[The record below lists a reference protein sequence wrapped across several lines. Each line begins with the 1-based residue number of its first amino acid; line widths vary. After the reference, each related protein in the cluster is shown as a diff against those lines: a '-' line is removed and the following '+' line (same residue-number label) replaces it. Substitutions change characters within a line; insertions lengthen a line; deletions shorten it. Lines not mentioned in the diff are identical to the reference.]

1 MEPESQ
7 EEASD
12 KPSLNLRKRKFL
24 KKNEQHSKRQKRPET
39 ESNGSDCGDLNA
51 KENLETVHEK
61 KKRGKQFA
69 DRKSKPT
76 AKKLSAKNC
85 ERCGKIF
92 TSQRNLRKHIESVHE
107 GKRNFSCGHCDK
119 KYAQSKDLSSHI
131 SRIHQNQQ
139 HNKCPHCDINFA
151 SKHILQKHI
160 EVLHDKKKP
169 FTCNNCD
176 KTFGAKL
183 GLQRHAKNCNNLKL
197 I

>member
-7 EEASD
+7 EEGLQHRFLNQSNL
-12 KPSLNLRKRKFL
+12 PEGGSLNQTVLGDQDSGQKSKTSVSVSDL
-24 KKNEQHSKRQKRPET
+24 IGPPANSKKQ
-39 ESNGSDCGDLNA
+39 
-51 KENLETVHEK
+51 
-61 KKRGKQFA
+61 
-69 DRKSKPT
+69 KSKPT